1 MFPPGAPSPYIPR
14 DTPQH
19 SQHLMQAR
27 GSAFILFP
35 YSHSHFPP
43 PLPLPSHPLSL
54 PFPGFLLCP
63 GLLPWHFD
71 FAAHT
76 HLEEGI
82 KLALV
87 AHKMGQVANEAVPL
101 LIGCFIVCVIW
112 IDT

>member
-1 MFPPGAPSPYIPR
+1 MDEADARHSHPSPYRGCQAPRLPR
-14 DTPQH
+14 DTPEH
-19 SQHLMQAR
+19 SQ
-27 GSAFILFP
+27 
-35 YSHSHFPP
+35 
-43 PLPLPSHPLSL
+43 HPLSL
-54 PFPGFLLCP
+54 SFPGSCCALASCHGILV
-63 GLLPWHFD
+63 D